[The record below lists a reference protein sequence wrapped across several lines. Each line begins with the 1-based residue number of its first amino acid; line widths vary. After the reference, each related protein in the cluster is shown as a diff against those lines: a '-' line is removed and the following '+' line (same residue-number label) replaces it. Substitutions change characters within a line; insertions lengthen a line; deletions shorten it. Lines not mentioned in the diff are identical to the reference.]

1 MSRFYRLLS
10 SRERL
15 VVALPSLLRSR
26 GADAFMKSNLERS
39 LRAKSGG
46 GVKTCGAPGG
56 QPGRHGCDR
65 EEYHRHRGKGCW
77 VGGFDAHEHGG
88 HSACESEGRD
98 QAGCETDGS
107 ETQTLT
113 HDKLENVS
121 GLSTQGHSTPISA
134 VRCLTTVAS
143 TP

>member
-1 MSRFYRLLS
+1 
-10 SRERL
+10 
-15 VVALPSLLRSR
+15 
-26 GADAFMKSNLERS
+26 MKSNLERS

-98 QAGCETDGS
+98 QAGCDTEGS

-121 GLSTQGHSTPISA
+121 GLSTQGHSNAYLSGALPHD
-134 VRCLTTVAS
+134 RCKHAIES
-143 TP
+143 NAREQRRDDRERSDEEQ

>member
-46 GVKTCGAPGG
+46 GGKTCGAPGG
-56 QPGRHGCDR
+56 EPGRHGCDR

-77 VGGFDAHEHGG
+77 VGGLDAHEHGG

-98 QAGCETDGS
+98 QAGGGTGGRGKA
-107 ETQTLT
+107 TPTP
-113 HDKLENVS
+113 DK
-121 GLSTQGHSTPISA
+121 QGK
-134 VRCLTTVAS
+134 V
-143 TP
+143 